1 MNDDALLIL
10 VLNLGGDFASNDAL
24 KQGLHGAYGFS

>member
-1 MNDDALLIL
+1 MRRGLRIDIMDDDALLIL

-24 KQGLHGAYGFS
+24 K